1 MEQMDLTEIHR
12 IELEMLKAVVALCE
26 CYKLRYFIYC
36 GTLLGAVR
44 HKGFIP
50 WDDDIDL
57 AMPLEDFRRFL
68 DHADEL
74 PSGLSCVHRGNVR
87 DYQWLWAKV
96 AADGTT
102 YMQVDLAGL
111 DIHWGIS
118 MDIYP
123 MIGTPNT
130 DFGRNLQRLL
140 IFIIRKLQYA
150 SVYPVTHF
158 SGRAKVFKLIFG
170 YCPYFIR
177 QGLIKILSCLC
188 IWSPEGSKKVGTL
201 DWAPFE
207 GKFRLEDWQEMIE
220 LPFEDA
226 TFWAPARYDKIL
238 RRMYGDYMQLP
249 PEEARTG
256 HAEGEMIIDVHRD
269 YRLYR
274 KELLG
279 K

>member
-1 MEQMDLTEIHR
+1 MENLDLTEIHK
-12 IELEMLKAVVALCE
+12 IELKMLKAVAALCDR
-26 CYKLRYFIYC
+26 YSLRYSIYC

-57 AMPLEDFRRFL
+57 AMPLDDYRKLLE
-68 DHADEL
+68 HAAEL
-74 PSGLSCVHRGNVR
+74 PEGLFCIHRGNTP

-102 YMQVDLAGL
+102 FMDIDFAEL
-111 DIHWGIS
+111 DRHWGIS
-118 MDIYP
+118 LDIYP
-123 MIGTPNT
+123 MIGASDTAW
-130 DFGRNLQRLL
+130 G
-140 IFIIRKLQYA
+140 RKLQKLLVFIMRKLQFI
-150 SVYPVTHF
+150 SVYQVKRVADNKKF
-158 SGRAKVFKLIFG
+158 YKKILSA
-170 YCPYFIR
+170 CPHFIR
-177 QGLIKILSCLC
+177 QGLIDVLSCLC
-188 IWSPEGSKKVGTL
+188 ILDPDHSEYIGTL

-207 GKFRLEDWQEMIE
+207 GKFMRKDWQEMIR

-226 TFWAPARYDKIL
+226 VFWAPASYDKLL
-238 RRMYGDYMQLP
+238 RRMYGDYMQFP
-249 PEEARTG
+249 PEKARTG
-256 HAEGEMIIDVHRD
+256 HVKGDMIIDPHRD

>member
-1 MEQMDLTEIHR
+1 MENLDLTEIHK
-12 IELEMLKAVVALCE
+12 IELEMLKAVAALCDR
-26 CYKLRYFIYC
+26 YSLRYSIYC

-57 AMPLEDFRRFL
+57 AMPLEDYRWFL
-68 DHADEL
+68 EHADEL
-74 PSGLSCVHRGNVR
+74 PEGFSCIHRGNTP

-102 YMQVDLAGL
+102 YMDIDFAEL
-111 DIHWGIS
+111 DMHWGIS
-118 MDIYP
+118 LDIYP
-123 MIGTPNT
+123 MIGASDTAW
-130 DFGRNLQRLL
+130 GRKLQKLL
-140 IFIIRKLQYA
+140 VFIIRKLQFI
-150 SVYPVTHF
+150 SVYQVKRIADNKKF
-158 SGRAKVFKLIFG
+158 YKKILSA
-170 YCPYFIR
+170 CPHFIR
-177 QGLIKILSCLC
+177 QGLIDVLSFLC
-188 IWSPEGSKKVGTL
+188 ILDPDHSEYIGTL
-201 DWAPFE
+201 DFAPFE
-207 GKFRLEDWQEMIE
+207 GKFMQKDWQEMIR

-226 TFWAPARYDKIL
+226 VFWAPASYDKLL

-256 HAEGEMIIDVHRD
+256 HFKENMIIDMHRD